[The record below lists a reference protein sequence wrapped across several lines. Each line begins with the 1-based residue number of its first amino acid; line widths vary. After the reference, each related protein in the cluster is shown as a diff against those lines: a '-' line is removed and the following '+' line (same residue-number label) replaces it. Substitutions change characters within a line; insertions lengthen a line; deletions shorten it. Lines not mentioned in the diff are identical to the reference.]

1 MITTRLLPAEEYPK
15 LADLE
20 PYRTGGLPDPDHWRI
35 IVVED
40 DGRIVGSCALF
51 DAVHWDFWHVDEAYR
66 GNPVVF
72 KDLIETSVRE
82 MLTLGIDLVHTTVPP
97 GRSDVEA
104 MLRRFGF
111 VETTGKLFYFK
122 RD

>member
-1 MITTRLLPAEEYPK
+1 MITTRLLPPEEYSK
-15 LADLE
+15 LADTE

-40 DGRIVGSCALF
+40 EGRIVGSCAIF
-51 DAVHWDFWHVDEAYR
+51 DAVHWDYWHVDEAYR

-72 KDLIETSVRE
+72 RDLV
-82 MLTLGIDLVHTTVPP
+82 MGGVQVLVDHNVDLVHTTVPNGQP
-97 GRSDVEA
+97 EVEE
-104 MLRRFGF
+104 MLTRFGF
-111 VETTGKLFYFK
+111 QPAPGRLFYFK